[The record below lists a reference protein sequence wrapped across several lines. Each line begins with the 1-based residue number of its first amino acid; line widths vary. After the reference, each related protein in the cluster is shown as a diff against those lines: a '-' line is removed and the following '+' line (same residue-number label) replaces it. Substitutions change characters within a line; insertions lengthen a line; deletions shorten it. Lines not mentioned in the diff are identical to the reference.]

1 MLGFHRRRLSAPAPG
16 GQGGAV
22 TVVQRAS
29 SDMRLNPHFHVV
41 FLDGVFTEGEDKPTF
56 HELPRLRT

>member
-1 MLGFHRRRLSAPAPG
+1 
-16 GQGGAV
+16 
-22 TVVQRAS
+22 
-29 SDMRLNPHFHVV
+29 MRLNPHFHVV